1 MESAKYLPALPAA
14 LPVGDP
20 TLSDF
25 RDCVGD
31 EIRSLSGNLD
41 MEACLWAESMML
53 NPGMI
58 GGQKSGFVWGVG
70 SRDLAAST
78 IQLAGDR
85 V

>member
-20 TLSDF
+20 TLSDL

-41 MEACLWAESMML
+41 VEACLWAESMML

-58 GGQKSGFVWGVG
+58 GVRI
-70 SRDLAAST
+70 RDLF
-78 IQLAGDR
+78 GG
-85 V
+85 